1 MTALGDA
8 IQIHTPGEN
17 NTISFFTSGN
27 NEMLKISP
35 TGFYVRGHPVPMDDK
50 EAETV
55 YNAFQGWLTWQ
66 NMQRR

>member
-1 MTALGDA
+1 MTALSNS

-17 NTISFFTSGN
+17 NTISFYIADN
-27 NEMLKISP
+27 DEMLKISSN
-35 TGFYVRGHPVPMDDK
+35 GFYVRGRPVPIDDQ
-50 EAETV
+50 EAQTV